1 MSVSICSKC
10 DNFARC
16 RKYCP
21 YKAGESLALMLANI
35 PTMETKIGMQVNS
48 GMQGKKLTGYKY
60 CGIIVDNLP
69 GSAFSPSD
77 LAKPVKDIKAFES
90 PFGSMGGLTA
100 ASMVERFINIMF
112 PGATG
117 KDKMIAKYYN
127 MLSGREVPVITSI
140 GDEIVMKFTSD
151 NKNRQEYGVVKSFGY
166 KVDPET
172 NEIKYF
178 VTGYNKSLG
187 KTETYSVEDFFNN
200 FMIEKYRSSLKYSIK
215 DTGLLSMMNSGYIR
229 PIHLK
234 DKKHDFFLDGH
245 NLIFK
250 SVSGIET
257 IIGHYNISGDFEEIV
272 APDEA
277 YKNSEAYK
285 VAKKIIPFISRV
297 RYFII
302 PHGMTEDYTIVTS
315 KYLADMKAESKSI
328 ASIEKKAEAKSKE
341 AKTRESSDIAE
352 SKKVYY
358 DEYGEPIDEN
368 GDPLDEATFSTNY

>member
-1 MSVSICSKC
+1 MSVCSKC

-48 GMQGKKLTGYKY
+48 GLPGKKIEGYKY
-60 CGIIVDNLP
+60 CGIIVENMP

-77 LAKPVKDIKAFES
+77 LAKPVKSVKSFES

-100 ASMVERFINIMF
+100 ASMVERFINIVF
-112 PGATG
+112 PGTTG

-127 MLSGREVPVITSI
+127 MVSGREVPVIVNP

-166 KVDPET
+166 RADPET

-215 DTGLLSMMNSGYIR
+215 DTGLLSMLNSGYIR
-229 PIHLK
+229 PLHLK
-234 DKKHDFFLDGH
+234 DKKHDMFLDGH

-250 SVSGIET
+250 SVSGTET
-257 IIGHYNISGDFEEIV
+257 IIGRYNISGDFEEIV

-297 RYFII
+297 RYFVI
-302 PHGMTEDYTIVTS
+302 PHGMTEDYTIITS

-328 ASIEKKAEAKSKE
+328 APVKPEKKETGTGVSMSEKDV
-341 AKTRESSDIAE
+341 TVG
-352 SKKVYY
+352 KKAYY

-368 GDPLDEATFSTNY
+368 GDPIDEATFSTNY